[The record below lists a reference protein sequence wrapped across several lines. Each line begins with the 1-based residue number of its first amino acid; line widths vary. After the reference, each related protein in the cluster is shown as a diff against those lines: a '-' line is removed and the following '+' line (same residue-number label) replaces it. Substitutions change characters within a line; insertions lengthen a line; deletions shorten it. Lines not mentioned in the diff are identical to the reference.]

1 MNANSTRRVVVEP
14 GGEGVAPHVGLH
26 ALGCFADRIRLG
38 DSLSARIP
46 VRGERLPLHDRGKVV
61 VHTALMLAGGGESC
75 ADIEHLR
82 AQGDL
87 FGSVPSDSTVFRTF
101 HEITTAV
108 RDNLAAGV
116 ATVRAGVWDRI
127 GLSAGGDPVL
137 LDIDASLVDIHSEHK
152 VGTGPTYKG
161 GYGFHPL
168 LCFADA
174 TGEALSGMLRPGNA
188 GSNTVADHV
197 VVLDAALA
205 QLPTAIRAGHHEGD
219 DPELVGR
226 PVVVRTDAAGTT
238 KDFLA
243 ALRSRNVGFFTSA
256 ATNAQV
262 QGAIFEVVGV
272 EEFWTP
278 ARCQNGDGPRGAA
291 VCELTEL
298 VDLGRFPERTRLI
311 VRREPLHPGAQR
323 SLFSSTE
330 YRYWGFYT
338 DQEGD
343 PADLDITMRAHA
355 HVENHIARLK
365 DSGLLR
371 FPFTDHCANAN
382 WMAVVLLAADL
393 VRWFQ
398 LTCLDGSWQQ
408 ARPKA
413 LRWGFFHAPGRLVHR
428 GRQTVVRILEGWPHA
443 DAILGA
449 HRRMVLTT

>member
-1 MNANSTRRVVVEP
+1 MNANSTRRVVVES

-38 DSLSARIP
+38 DSLSACIP
-46 VRGERLPLHDRGKVV
+46 VRGERLALHDRGKVL

-82 AQGDL
+82 AQEDL
-87 FGSVPSDSTVFRTF
+87 FGCVPSDSTVFRTF
-101 HEITTAV
+101 HEITAAV
-108 RDNLAAGV
+108 RDDLAVGV
-116 ATVRAGVWDRI
+116 AKVRAGVWSRL
-127 GLSAGGDPVL
+127 GLSTGTDTVF
-137 LDIDASLVDIHSEHK
+137 LDIDASLVDVHSENK
-152 VGTGPTYKG
+152 AGTGPTYKG
-161 GYGFHPL
+161 GFGFHPL

-205 QLPTAIRAGHHEGD
+205 QLPEAIRAGHHEGD

-226 PVVVRTDAAGTT
+226 QVVVRTDAAGTT
-238 KDFLA
+238 KDFLR
-243 ALRSRNVGFFTSA
+243 ALRARNVGFFTSA

-262 QGAIFEVVGV
+262 QGAIFDV
-272 EEFWTP
+272 EGIEELWAP
-278 ARCQNGDGPRGAA
+278 ARCQNGELRQGAA

-298 VDLGRFPERTRLI
+298 VAFDGFPDRTRLI

-323 SLFSSTE
+323 SLFPSTE

-338 DQEGD
+338 DQDGN
-343 PADLDITMRAHA
+343 PVDLDVTMRAHA

-371 FPFTDHCANAN
+371 FPFSDLCANAN

-398 LTCLDGSWQQ
+398 LTCLEGSWKQ

-428 GRQTVVRILEGWPHA
+428 GRQVIVRILAGWPHA
-443 DAILGA
+443 DAILSA
-449 HRRMVLTT
+449 HRAIALIT